1 VRAHAFSCAA
11 YLCRAR
17 VAIVPG
23 MPCNA
28 HTGAPASLSRQADIA
43 SESTRALNAACL
55 FIGRCVRYLSV
66 SRLRGIKTA
75 PASLESTVLCVAPGL
90 DLFYTRLHPS
100 RSYDMLDEEF
110 SFLLL
115 IVTLAALAAGA
126 FVTQGLSIAKDTARR
141 WR

>member
-1 VRAHAFSCAA
+1 MERNGTERNGIERSGPSDGPWH
-11 YLCRAR
+11 
-17 VAIVPG
+17 
-23 MPCNA
+23 
-28 HTGAPASLSRQADIA
+28 Q
-43 SESTRALNAACL
+43 
-55 FIGRCVRYLSV
+55 V

-75 PASLESTVLCVAPGL
+75 PASLESTVLCVAHGL

-126 FVTQGLSIAKDTARR
+126 FVTQGLSIKKDMDRR